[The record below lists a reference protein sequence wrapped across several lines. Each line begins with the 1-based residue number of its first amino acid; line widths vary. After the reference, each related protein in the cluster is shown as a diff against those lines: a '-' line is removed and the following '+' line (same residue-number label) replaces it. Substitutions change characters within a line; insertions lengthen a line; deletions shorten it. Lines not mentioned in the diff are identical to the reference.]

1 MSSLSSGMT
10 CPTLRLLALFMF
22 VAEGSRVQLPYH
34 AQSAVKE
41 LGKCQASINASDLVR
56 TQLDKFPVPA
66 VESAPVAH
74 SADLAMINQ
83 YIYGGAKEFN
93 KVQDYRV
100 LVTGCGSASWFA
112 MAQHLASYTTKA
124 EIVCQDISTKMLA
137 RVRQKVDASDK
148 FAGVKFVYTQRSLE
162 GSGHFE
168 ELGKFDFIHCVGVL
182 QHLTD

>member
-1 MSSLSSGMT
+1 MGSLSSGMT
-10 CPTLRLLALFMF
+10 CPTLRLQALFMF

-83 YIYGGAKEFN
+83 YIY
-93 KVQDYRV
+93 
-100 LVTGCGSASWFA
+100 
-112 MAQHLASYTTKA
+112 
-124 EIVCQDISTKMLA
+124 TKMLA

-162 GSGHFE
+162 GSGLFE
-168 ELGKFDFIHCVGVL
+168 ELGKFDCIHC
-182 QHLTD
+182 